1 MVFIEF
7 YILNEKKKKKM
18 ITSIILLLS
27 LLLSVAF
34 VTLLERSLLRY
45 SQIRKGPNLV
55 GIYGL
60 LQPFRDGIK
69 LLTKLQPF

>member
-1 MVFIEF
+1 
-7 YILNEKKKKKM
+7 M

-34 VTLLERSLLRY
+34 STLLERSLLGF

-55 GIYGL
+55 GRYGL

-69 LLTKLQPF
+69 LLTKLQPL